1 MMQKGKKVFAISTA
15 LTLVCIVIYSC
26 KKSFIDRKPIGQ
38 YTIETY
44 FTTEDRAF
52 QGVVGVYDVLGWN
65 RTFDKMFWSLGD
77 GGSDDT
83 PIGLIRD
90 DGSPPYVGINPVVDY
105 TNVSAAKLSPAME
118 NVYKGYYEGVYRA
131 NVVIDALQKSTI
143 DKEKASRFLAEVKT
157 LRAIYYFMLVNYYGG
172 VPLYTT
178 PINPGDESSAK
189 LGKATVREVYDLI
202 ENDLKESVTNLPTK
216 AQTASE
222 NMLGRLTK
230 GAALTLLAKAY
241 LFDKKYEESAAAAQE
256 VISSGEY
263 SLNKDYY
270 ANFVQSTTNGV
281 ESIWEIMRAENYTDN
296 GGGWGADS
304 FDGTG
309 TPVAVG
315 CGGWG
320 QNSPSGDLFRQF
332 EAADTRRQYTA
343 TLQSDVLQGVQMCG
357 TPDAP
362 GMAKHIIP
370 GKKEGDFPRSDV
382 IALNWVLFRYADVL
396 LMRAEALAAAAP
408 ADSPSPVDAVNALVQ
423 VRNRAGLSQPTSIQ
437 FQNYTG
443 EQLLRFIRGERRR
456 EFGMEAWRLFDL
468 RRWGADSTRNAL
480 IRVGKINTTDR
491 PWNDAYLLYPFPQ
504 SEIELSKGA
513 VIQNPGY

>member
-1 MMQKGKKVFAISTA
+1 MQHRKRLFSFFAAIGA
-15 LTLVCIVIYSC
+15 VCLIVYSC

-44 FTTEDRAF
+44 FTTEERAF
-52 QGVVGVYDVLGWN
+52 QGVVGVYDVMGWN
-65 RTFDKMFWSLGD
+65 RTFDKMFWALGD

-83 PIGLIRD
+83 PIGLNRD

-105 TNVSAAKLSPAME
+105 TNVAAAKLSPAME
-118 NVYKGYYEGVYRA
+118 NVYKGFYEGVYRA
-131 NVVIDALQKSTI
+131 NVVISALEKSTI
-143 DKEKASRFLAEVKT
+143 DEAKKARFLAEVKT

-172 VPLYTT
+172 VPLYTEA
-178 PINPGDESSAK
+178 INPGDESSVT
-189 LGKATVREVYDLI
+189 LPRATVREVYDLI
-202 ENDLKESVTNLPTK
+202 ENDLKVSAQSLPTK
-216 AQTASE
+216 AQTAGE

-230 GAALTLLAKAY
+230 GAALVLLSKAY
-241 LFDKKYEESAAAAQE
+241 LFDKKYVESAAAAQE
-256 VISSGEY
+256 IISSGEY
-263 SLNKDYY
+263 SLSPNFYD
-270 ANFVQSTTNGV
+270 NFVQSTSNGV

-320 QNSPSGDLFRQF
+320 QNAPSADLFRQF
-332 EAADTRRQYTA
+332 ESGDIRRQYTTTLA
-343 TLQSDVLQGVQMCG
+343 TDVIQGVQMCG

-396 LMRAEALAAAAP
+396 LMRAEALAANAAP
-408 ADSPSPVDAVNALVQ
+408 TSSAPVDAVNLLVQ
-423 VRNRAGLSQPTSIQ
+423 VRNRAKLNSPTAAQ
-437 FQNYTG
+437 FSTYTA
-443 EQLLRFIRGERRR
+443 EQLLRFIRSERRR
-456 EFGMEAWRLFDL
+456 ELGMEAWRLFDL
-468 RRWGADSTRNAL
+468 RRWGVDSTRNAL
-480 IRVGKINTTDR
+480 MRVGKINEGNR
-491 PWNDAYLLYPFPQ
+491 PWKNDYMLYPFPQ

-513 VIQNPGY
+513 IIQNPGY

>member
-1 MMQKGKKVFAISTA
+1 MQKRNKIFALSIGVVVTCS
-15 LTLVCIVIYSC
+15 IIYGC
-26 KKSFIDRKPIGQ
+26 KKGFIDRKPIGQ

-44 FTTEDRAF
+44 FTTEERAF

-65 RTFDKMFWSLGD
+65 RTFDKMFWALGD

-83 PIGLIRD
+83 PVGLNRD

-105 TNVSAAKLSPAME
+105 TNVGAAKLSPAME
-118 NVYKGYYEGVYRA
+118 NVYRGFYEGIYRA

-143 DKEKASRFLAEVKT
+143 DKAKSDRFMAEVKT
-157 LRAIYYFMLVNYYGG
+157 LRALYYFMLVNYYGG

-178 PINPGDESSAK
+178 PINPGDEASVTLPRAS
-189 LGKATVREVYDLI
+189 VREVYDLI
-202 ENDLKESVTNLPTK
+202 EGDLRDAANNLPTK

-222 NMLGRLTK
+222 NMLGRITR
-230 GAALTLLAKAY
+230 GAALTMLTKAY
-241 LFDKKYEESAAAAQE
+241 LFDKKYVEAANTAQE

-263 SLNKDYY
+263 SLNPDYY
-270 ANFVQSTTNGV
+270 ANFVQATTNGV

-332 EAADTRRQYTA
+332 EQGDIRRQYTTTLA
-343 TLQSDVLQGVQMCG
+343 TDVLQGVQMCG
-357 TPDAP
+357 TPEAP

-370 GKKEGDFPRSDV
+370 GKKEGDFPRSD
-382 IALNWVLFRYADVL
+382 IISLNWVLFRYADVL
-396 LMRAEALAAAAP
+396 LMRAEALAAAATANSP
-408 ADSPSPVDAVNALVQ
+408 APANAVNLLVQ
-423 VRNRAGLSQPTSIQ
+423 VRNRAGLNNPTAAQ
-437 FQNYTG
+437 FQSYTA
-443 EQLLRFIRGERRR
+443 EELLRYIRNERRR
-456 EFGMEAWRLFDL
+456 ELGMEAWRLFDL
-468 RRWGADSTRNAL
+468 RRWGADSLRNAL
-480 IRVGKINTTDR
+480 IRVGKINTSDR

-513 VIQNPGY
+513 VVQNPGY